1 MKAKEFIKGKKLKA
15 VETVDNVILS
25 LVIDNVPYGLKV
37 DTSNIPAGTKVTR
50 TFGFRIIDDLLKV
63 GSLSVNLA
71 DTDMLG
77 NFEQE

>member
-50 TFGFRIIDDLLKV
+50 TFGFRIVNDLLKV
-63 GSLSVNLA
+63 DSLSVNLA
-71 DTDMLG
+71 DTDMLS